1 VVLGSVGGTFL
12 AVSMDDEHF
21 QWLLAFVMVLV
32 VVLSSLGT
40 DPLGKP
46 PAEPPKKLT
55 LKSFLGFLG
64 VGFYGGFL
72 QVGMGFIQIF
82 ALRKWSG
89 ISMVEV
95 NAIKNTL
102 TMAFIACSMVIFA
115 GAGKVMWGYAACMA
129 VGSALGGWLG
139 GQVQHK
145 RGQKFI
151 QKFVQLAAIALAVK
165 LVWDL
170 V

>member
-1 VVLGSVGGTFL
+1 
-12 AVSMDDEHF
+12 
-21 QWLLAFVMVLV
+21 
-32 VVLSSLGT
+32 
-40 DPLGKP
+40 
-46 PAEPPKKLT
+46 
-55 LKSFLGFLG
+55 LG

-89 ISMVEV
+89 LSMVEV

-115 GAGKVMWGYAACMA
+115 GAGKVMWGYAVCMS

-139 GQVQHK
+139 GQIQHK

-151 QKFVQLAAIALAVK
+151 QKFVQLAALALAGK